1 MQKIGHVSASGP
13 DADDI
18 LTQIAALATRRKG

>member
-1 MQKIGHVSASGP
+1 MRQIGHVSASETDP
-13 DADDI
+13 ADI